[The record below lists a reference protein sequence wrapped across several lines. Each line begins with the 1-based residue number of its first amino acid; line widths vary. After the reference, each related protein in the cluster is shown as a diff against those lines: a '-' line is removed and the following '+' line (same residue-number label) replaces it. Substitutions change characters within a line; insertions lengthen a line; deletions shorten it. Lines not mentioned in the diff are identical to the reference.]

1 MKSGFF
7 DVYIQGKRDGVF
19 SSINP
24 TELKSLFRKW
34 PIINCKVVCC
44 SYAVKFFMK
53 VDAVQH
59 FLYGIAI
66 DEGYGGNRANI
77 LAWDVL
83 YPEVIYSDVSYT

>member
-1 MKSGFF
+1 
-7 DVYIQGKRDGVF
+7 
-19 SSINP
+19 
-24 TELKSLFRKW
+24 
-34 PIINCKVVCC
+34 
-44 SYAVKFFMK
+44 MK

-83 YPEVIYSDVSYT
+83 YPEVIYSDVNYYNLSLIANDFNYFQEQRNEL

>member
-1 MKSGFF
+1 M
-7 DVYIQGKRDGVF
+7 
-19 SSINP
+19 
-24 TELKSLFRKW
+24 LKLC
-34 PIINCKVVCC
+34 I
-44 SYAVKFFMK
+44 YQLETVKFFMK

-83 YPEVIYSDVSYT
+83 YPEVIYLDVNYT

>member
-1 MKSGFF
+1 
-7 DVYIQGKRDGVF
+7 
-19 SSINP
+19 
-24 TELKSLFRKW
+24 
-34 PIINCKVVCC
+34 
-44 SYAVKFFMK
+44 MK

-83 YPEVIYSDVSYT
+83 YPEVIYSDANYFNLIFLSFIADDFNYFQEQRNEL